1 MLCLMLCLVQFDA
14 WGQRVGSR
22 HRSTVPL
29 HSTWLFNGACWH
41 CWPAT
46 SVGMIIVEFVEADLV
61 KASLC
66 FTRLHCKLRLSQLS
80 QLSQGPPCRHIRSHK
95 DGVCSRFESSQC
107 LAVERTSVKTQSTV
121 FIIRVLFLC
130 SLHSKF
136 RNILPSVLRLPLW
149 RVTWFESVSDAFFM
163 IWSRPV
169 KWRTSRCHTTND
181 ERKRW
186 SIATPTRSLSSSEKL
201 QLREFAVCW
210 GCTFAVFVLLWDCW
224 FLEIWLI
231 ENNVFVSFYTFKIY
245 RVPMFIYMFIWFYLY
260 VDVMSLLPRSAPR
273 CFPFRVPCL
282 LPLRLGAVAVDGR
295 HRDVAL
301 ETGPERVREKKRKWN
316 LKGNLSWN
324 LMSSLT
330 REKEWKRR
338 DF

>member
-1 MLCLMLCLVQFDA
+1 
-14 WGQRVGSR
+14 
-22 HRSTVPL
+22 
-29 HSTWLFNGACWH
+29 
-41 CWPAT
+41 
-46 SVGMIIVEFVEADLV
+46 MIIVEFVEADLV
-61 KASLC
+61 GIASLC

-107 LAVERTSVKTQSTV
+107 LAVENLLSRKEMERTSVKTQSTV

-149 RVTWFESVSDAFFM
+149 RFPWFESVSDAFFM

-181 ERKRW
+181 DRKRW

-231 ENNVFVSFYTFKIY
+231 ENHVFVSFYTFKIY
-245 RVPMFIYMFIWFYLY
+245 RVPMFIYMFVSMFICMFICMLMLCRCCHEAHP
-260 VDVMSLLPRSAPR
+260 VVSRSAFLASSRSVWVRSPWMAATET
-273 CFPFRVPCL
+273 
-282 LPLRLGAVAVDGR
+282 LRWRQGR
-295 HRDVAL
+295 RGD
-301 ETGPERVREKKRKWN
+301 EKK
-316 LKGNLSWN
+316 
-324 LMSSLT
+324 
-330 REKEWKRR
+330 KEP
-338 DF
+338 